1 MKKVL
6 MIYSCVSLALV
17 SLSTQASTE
26 LSSMNRREVIGHVSV
41 TGEDNLDSLTSALSK
56 KADAAGAT
64 GFYITSAGGKNKL
77 HGSAVILK

>member
-6 MIYSCVSLALV
+6 LMCSGVALALA

-26 LSSMNRREVIGHVSV
+26 LSSMNGRNVYGHVSV
-41 TGEDNLDSLTSALSK
+41 TGEDNLDSLISTLGK
-56 KADAAGAT
+56 KADAAGAS

-77 HGSAVILK
+77 HGSAVLLK

>member
-6 MIYSCVSLALV
+6 LICSGLALTLP
-17 SLSTQASTE
+17 SLSTQASTD
-26 LSSMNRREVIGHVSV
+26 LSSMNGRDVYGYVSA
-41 TGEDNLDSLTSALSK
+41 TGEDNLDSLTSTLSK

-77 HGSAVILK
+77 HGSAVLLK